1 MGTLEFL
8 LPTDT
13 DFPLASIQYR
23 GGAIVTDTRIVC
35 ASHSPLMYC
44 AASEPSSE
52 AEICAAFAARAAEV
66 AAFKPDVIFAFGPD
80 HYTSMF
86 HSMAPVFCIGTR
98 CEAIGDI
105 GGFAGRLDVPTELA
119 TECIASVYAA
129 GVDVAVSH
137 DLKIDHGIS
146 DRKSVV

>member
-1 MGTLEFL
+1 
-8 LPTDT
+8 
-13 DFPLASIQYR
+13 
-23 GGAIVTDTRIVC
+23 VTDTRVVC

-52 AEICAAFAARAAEV
+52 AEICEAFEARAAEV
-66 AAFKPDVIFAFGPD
+66 ATFKPDVIFAFGPD

-119 TECIASVYAA
+119 TECIASRA
-129 GVDVAVSH
+129 GKWLILANQIARPSSH
-137 DLKIDHGIS
+137 SRPDGIGP
-146 DRKSVV
+146 